1 MWRTDQVGTMQH
13 TYGHKHSQCTQYL
26 HKEVYLHSATHDLH
40 TSNSHLRASKWQD
53 VHGQLSVK
61 SKSALLQI
69 STFLNAFQ
77 AIRAISNSR
86 INLMEQK
93 KRGLLQLS
101 SVTKRTGGGF
111 SKYEE
116 FIVLLFERSIS
127 GFLMTSQ

>member
-1 MWRTDQVGTMQH
+1 M
-13 TYGHKHSQCTQYL
+13 
-26 HKEVYLHSATHDLH
+26 HSATHDLH
-40 TSNSHLRASKWQD
+40 TSNSHLRAGKWQD

-61 SKSALLQI
+61 RKSALLQI
-69 STFLNAFQ
+69 STVLNAFQ